1 MTRPR
6 LPLLPTSDAVTI
18 AEDVGIPTQL
28 AELNVFRM
36 LLHRPRVAKATSDL
50 LLSMLFGGALDD
62 RLRELVIMRIG
73 WATSADYEWTQHW
86 TIAQETFGCSATDL
100 LELRDWERSDH
111 FSEVDRSVL
120 AVVDETL
127 ETGTASAATI
137 RHSREQLGTDEQ
149 VVELVMAIGAW
160 RTISQV
166 ARSLDIPLEDGVESW
181 PPDGR
186 PGAGA

>member
-1 MTRPR
+1 MLATA
-6 LPLLPTSDAVTI
+6 DAVAI
-18 AEDVGIPTQL
+18 AADVGIPTQL

-36 LLHRPRVAKATSDL
+36 LLHRPPVAKATSDL

-73 WATSADYEWTQHW
+73 WATGADYEWTQHW

-100 LELRDWERSDH
+100 LELRDWEQSGH
-111 FSEVDRSVL
+111 FSDVDRSVL
-120 AVVDETL
+120 TVVDETL
-127 ETGTASAATI
+127 DTGAASADAI
-137 RHSREQLGTDEQ
+137 ARCRALLGADDA

-160 RTISQV
+160 RTISQA
-166 ARSLDIPLEDGVESW
+166 ARSLEIPLEDGVESW

-186 PGAGA
+186 AGGRP